1 MRRPNPAPRGPA
13 TAFVLGL
20 IAILISALTA
30 VSAAAAGNRPSAA
43 TPAAAYTTTVTNFDA
58 GGNQT
63 VRFDT
68 DGNAVDAHDG
78 MIALFGGTYYLYG
91 TAYNCGFSWLTAGT
105 PFCGFKVYS
114 STDLV
119 HWTDRGLLFD
129 STSSVWQTRCNGSTY
144 GCFRPHVVYDAGT
157 GMYALWVN
165 VYDNSV
171 EYRVFTSSSPTGP
184 FTEQTVPT
192 LAVNNNAPAGGVN
205 NGDETVFTDDDG
217 TAYIVYTDWRSSGDL
232 VVERLNASD
241 LSGTGSY
248 TRLGQSA
255 TEAPALFKRNGVYY
269 LTYSDP
275 NCGYCSGTG
284 TSYRTASSPLGPW
297 SAATKLTT
305 TSCGGQPS
313 FVSAIPTTTGTAY
326 LYASDLWNGGHNEAL
341 ANYYWAPLSFNANG
355 SIAPITCQNS
365 FSLALATGAAGSQNQ
380 PDGVDQA
387 DGVSGF
393 RTFCDLRTGI
403 ARFQTFVPSRSGTL
417 SAVSYTTFQSGNPN
431 AGLEFDVYRANG
443 SFQPTGTA
451 LSSTLLPASSIGWS
465 PRAVTITPNIAVT
478 AGTRYGLL
486 VKSATSSGCYG
497 MAYNDSS
504 PYPGG
509 GEAYSSNS
517 GSTFSAESGRSLK
530 FSTSVTAGPVSGG
543 STAELPAGFTWC
555 ATENGTCSI
564 SGTAV
569 VAFGAGSY
577 LYKTVTGSTAC
588 TTSAFGGD
596 AAQGVLKACYVAPSG
611 GPSGYTSCA
620 TENGTCAVSGT
631 QMVAYG
637 INGGFN
643 YQLASSSVACSN
655 STFGDPMPGLVKSCF
670 VPTSAAP
677 AGSWTKCASEN
688 GSCAVTGTQL
698 LAYGA
703 NGAFVYSTS
712 NGPTTCSNTVFG
724 TDPIPNVVK
733 ACYQHGP
740 APSGFNTQCASEN
753 GTCALNGTQTV
764 AFGTGGEYVYE
775 TFTGSTPCTA
785 TAFGRDPVPGVA
797 KACYLT
803 P

>member
-1 MRRPNPAPRGPA
+1 MRRPNPALPGSV
-13 TAFVLGL
+13 TALV
-20 IAILISALTA
+20 IALVAVLISAMTA
-30 VSAAAAGNRPSAA
+30 GSAAATP
-43 TPAAAYTTTVTNFDA
+43 PAAAYTTTITNFDS
-58 GGNQT
+58 GGNQA

-78 MIALFGGTYYLYG
+78 MIALFGDMYYLYG
-91 TAYNCGFSWLTAGT
+91 TAYNCGFSWLTTGT

-114 STDLV
+114 SPDLV

-129 STSSVWQTRCNGSTY
+129 PTGSLWQTRCNGSTY

-157 GMYALWVN
+157 GMYVLWVN

-171 EYRVFTSSSPTGP
+171 EYRVFTGSSPTGP
-184 FTEQTVPT
+184 FTEQAVPT

-217 TAYIVYTDWRSSGDL
+217 TAYIVYTDWRSGGDL
-232 VVERLNASD
+232 VVERLTADD
-241 LSGTGSY
+241 LSGTGAY

-326 LYASDLWNGGHNEAL
+326 LYASDLWDGAHNEAL
-341 ANYYWAPLSFNANG
+341 ANYYWAPLSFAADG
-355 SIAPITCQNS
+355 SIAPIACQNS
-365 FSLALATGAAGSQNQ
+365 FSLTLATGAAGSQNQ
-380 PDGVDQA
+380 PSGVDQA

-417 SAVSYTTFQSGNPN
+417 SAVSYTTFQSGDPN
-431 AGLEFDVYRANG
+431 AGLEFDVYQASS
-443 SFQPTGTA
+443 SFQPTGTV
-451 LSSTLLPASSIGWS
+451 LSSTVLPASSIGWS
-465 PRAVTITPNIAVT
+465 PRAVTITPDISVT

-486 VKSATSSGCYG
+486 VKSVATSGCYG
-497 MAYNDSS
+497 MAYSDSS

-509 GEAYSSNS
+509 GEAYSGNG
-517 GSTFSAESGRSLK
+517 GSTFSAETDRSLK
-530 FSTSVTAGPVSGG
+530 FSTSVTTGPVPAASPV
-543 STAELPAGFTWC
+543 ELPAGFTWC
-555 ATENGTCSI
+555 ATENGTCST
-564 SGTAV
+564 SSPTV

-577 LYKTVTGSTAC
+577 LYKTVAGGTAC
-588 TTSAFGGD
+588 TASAFGGD
-596 AAQGVLKACYVAPSG
+596 PAQGVLKACYVAPSG
-611 GPSGYTSCA
+611 GPSGYTLCVAENA
-620 TENGTCAVSGT
+620 TCSFSGT
-631 QMVAYG
+631 EMVAYG
-637 INGGFN
+637 ANGGFN
-643 YQLASSSVACSN
+643 YQLASSGVACSN
-655 STFGDPMPGLVKSCF
+655 STFGDPMPGLVKACYL
-670 VPTSAAP
+670 PTAGAP
-677 AGSWTKCASEN
+677 AGAWTQCASEN
-688 GSCAVTGTQL
+688 GSCGVTGTQL
-698 LAYGA
+698 IAYGA

-712 NGPTTCSNTVFG
+712 NGPIICSNTVFG
-724 TDPIPNVVK
+724 ADPIPGVAK
-733 ACYQHGP
+733 SCYQHGA
-740 APSGFNTQCASEN
+740 APSGFDTQCASEN
-753 GTCALNGTQTV
+753 GTCAFSGTQTV
-764 AFGTGGEYVYE
+764 AFGTGGEYIYK
-775 TFTGSTPCTA
+775 TFTGSTPCTVA
-785 TAFGRDPVPGVA
+785 AFGNDPVYGVV

-803 P
+803 ST